1 MDADGEISGGVIL
14 YQNKEVLMK
23 TIKRIL
29 AVLLLIVTVLVV
41 SYFIYTAKQIP
52 KTEALYEI
60 TKNI

>member
-1 MDADGEISGGVIL
+1 
-14 YQNKEVLMK
+14 MK

-29 AVLLLIVTVLVV
+29 AVLLLIITVLVV

-60 TKNI
+60 TKKI

>member
-1 MDADGEISGGVIL
+1 
-14 YQNKEVLMK
+14 MK

-29 AVLLLIVTVLVV
+29 AVLLLIVTVLAV
-41 SYFIYTAKQIP
+41 SYLVYTAKQIP